1 MATTVEAFETDTLA
15 PEAPDA
21 YENLFGQI
29 EVEDEC
35 VDLVGLLAEYDTV
48 DGVVAAAQA
57 VRAAGFRR
65 WDVHTPFP
73 IHGIDDVI
81 GIRPTILPWI
91 VLGGGLTG
99 LAGGTFLT
107 VWTMATNFHWFGAV
121 QGYQFMISGKPY
133 LSLPAFIPPIFELT
147 ILLSAFGAV
156 FGMLLLNAL
165 PMFYNPLFRS
175 QRFRRAT
182 NDRFFIVI
190 DASDRKFD
198 EQGTETLLN
207 GTHAL
212 AVERIED

>member
-1 MATTVEAFETDTLA
+1 MVTTAEPVDTAVL
-15 PEAPDA
+15 APDA
-21 YENLFGQI
+21 YENFYGEI
-29 EVEDEC
+29 EVEADS
-35 VDLVGLLAEYDTV
+35 VDFVGLLAEYEDV
-48 DGVVAAAQA
+48 DAVVAAAQK

-99 LAGGTFLT
+99 LSGGAFLT
-107 VWTMATNFHWFGAV
+107 IWTMATNFHWAAAV
-121 QGYQFMISGKPY
+121 QGYPYMISGKPF

-175 QRFRRAT
+175 ERFRRAT

-190 DASDRKFD
+190 DATDPAFD
-198 EQGTETLLN
+198 AEGTEALLN
-207 GTHAL
+207 ETRAA